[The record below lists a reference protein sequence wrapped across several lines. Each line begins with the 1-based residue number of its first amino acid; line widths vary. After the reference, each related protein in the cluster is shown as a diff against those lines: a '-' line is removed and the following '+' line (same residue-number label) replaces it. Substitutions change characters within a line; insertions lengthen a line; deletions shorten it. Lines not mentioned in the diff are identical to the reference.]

1 MKISLLILLP
11 CLFYPFSY
19 SISPDQINSSQKD
32 AFQTQQ
38 QVKKLKDDLY
48 ALEGS
53 IFYKKHLSPMNTM
66 REKTAFVIALAGIC
80 ASCITPFKLIP
91 SDPKHRMKSY
101 LHRGGIAAITFSG
114 CMLSA
119 YAVSFFRPILWYQE
133 HKRDSLKKKIFELQ
147 NSR

>member
-1 MKISLLILLP
+1 MRIFLLLP
-11 CLFYPFSY
+11 LCYFLY
-19 SISPDQINSSQKD
+19 SINCSAVSAPSIQKND
-32 AFQTQQ
+32 GYQNQQ
-38 QVKKLKDDLY
+38 EVKKLKDDLY

-53 IFYKKHLSPMNTM
+53 IFYKKHLSPMNTV

-80 ASCITPFKLIP
+80 ASCVTPFKLVP
-91 SDPKHRMKSY
+91 SDSKHRIKSY
-101 LHRGGIAAITFSG
+101 LHRGCIGAITFSG

-133 HKRDSLKKKIFELQ
+133 HKRESLKNKIFELQ